1 LKTKLILA
9 ALFLLLV
16 VSIAAPLQA
25 KDSQPKLVIDIT
37 RSIRAGQY
45 GVIHVTDQFNLFN
58 NATTPMSS
66 LDFAFARIYRD
77 NVHYMDA
84 KDAQGRS
91 LSIETDVNKTSNFY
105 WIRAHF
111 AQELA
116 FNKTYNFTVSSVM
129 YGLTTVVSTGF
140 DFNFTAAPVLTQ
152 DARLANVTY
161 FAPPATSFQV
171 PENSSYIS
179 ATVAGQP
186 VLIREFKPWKAYS
199 NETFLVPYATV
210 NQFFLDFQSSERD
223 IILSTGGSLSIKDSY
238 KIHDPSVP
246 VGTLTVSLPEGASN
260 VMAYD
265 NVGAMW
271 ATPENPAP
279 PYSVTVTPRYSS
291 GIRAGE
297 NFTFTLTYNV
307 PQSKY
312 LKQMGWWG
320 SYNLTFALFNNRDD
334 YFIKNSTV
342 RISTPSGVTIRD
354 PRIPPQ
360 SPLSDPIQV
369 AKDER
374 TFSLSGVTNMD
385 NLTFG
390 ATVDYSPFWSAF
402 EFLPWILGFEIL
414 IVAFAGVTRLQRRPE
429 LKVPVPV
436 EKLREFVGLY
446 DERLA
451 LSRELVVM
459 EEDVARGA
467 LVKHEFRRRSKV
479 MELRLDEVNKS
490 LMEVKAELRTISAHY
505 DDLIRRIDRAEAEIG
520 SSRASLNQ
528 VRGQYRAGKTT
539 RETYDTLVNDI
550 EKRIDRAEETVE
562 TILITLREE
571 AR

>member
-1 LKTKLILA
+1 MKTKLVLV
-9 ALFLLLV
+9 ALVLLLALSV
-16 VSIAAPLQA
+16 AAPLQA
-25 KDSQPKLVIDIT
+25 KDNQPKLVIDVHRI
-37 RSIRAGQY
+37 IRAGQY
-45 GVIHVTDQFNLFN
+45 GVIHITDQFNLFN
-58 NATTPMSS
+58 NASTPVSS
-66 LDFAFARIYRD
+66 LDFAFARVYR
-77 NVHYMDA
+77 NNLHYMDA
-84 KDAQGRS
+84 KDAQGRV
-91 LSIETDVNKTSNFY
+91 LPLDADVNKTSDFY
-105 WIRAHF
+105 WMRTHF

-116 FNKTYNFTVSSVM
+116 FNKTYNFTVSSVA
-129 YGLTTVVSTGF
+129 YGLATPVAGEF
-140 DFNFTAAPVLTQ
+140 EYNFTAAPVLTQ

-161 FAPPATSFQV
+161 FAPPASNFHLAD
-171 PENSSYIS
+171 NSSYIT
-179 ATVAGQP
+179 ATIAGQP
-186 VLIREFKPWKAYS
+186 ALIREFRPWKAYS
-199 NETFLVPYATV
+199 NETFDAPYSTV
-210 NQFFLDFQSSERD
+210 NQFTLDFTSTERD
-223 IILSTGGSLSIKDSY
+223 IIIGRGGSLSVRDSY
-238 KIHDPSVP
+238 QIHDPTVP
-246 VGTLTVSLPEGASN
+246 VSTLTITLPEGASN

-271 ATPENPAP
+271 ATPQNPAP
-279 PYSVTVTPRYSS
+279 PYSVTVTPRYSL
-291 GIRAGE
+291 GIRSGE

-307 PQSKY
+307 PQSIY

-334 YFIKNSTV
+334 YFIRNSTV
-342 RISTPSGVTIRD
+342 KIIIPSGVTVRD
-354 PRIPPQ
+354 LKIPPQ

-369 AKDER
+369 DESKQ
-374 TFSLSGVTNMD
+374 TFNLRGITGMG

-390 ATVDYSPFWSAF
+390 GTLNYSPFWSAF
-402 EFLPWILGFEIL
+402 EVLPWILGFEIL
-414 IVAFAGVTRLQRRPE
+414 IMAFAAVVRLRRGPE

-459 EEDVARGA
+459 EEDVSRGA

-490 LMEVKAELRTISAHY
+490 LMEVKAELRTIGQHY
-505 DDLIRRIDRAEAEIG
+505 DDLIRRIDRAEAEIEA
-520 SSRASLNQ
+520 SRASLNQ
-528 VRGQYRAGKTT
+528 VRGQYRAGKST
-539 RETYDTLVNDI
+539 RETYDTLVSSI